1 MYQPDLTRVPEY
13 YHKYINLVP
22 HEDLKELLEQHENN
36 NYGFLKNIPEDK
48 WDYRYA
54 PGKWS
59 IKELVQ
65 HLIDTERIF
74 CYRAL
79 RFARKDKTELPGF
92 DENAYAAASNSN
104 KRTKEDLLK
113 ELQVIEQATTLL
125 FKSFDEEQLE
135 ASGTA
140 NGKEIYVRAIGYIII
155 GHAMH
160 HNKILSERYL

>member
-1 MYQPDLTRVPEY
+1 MHQPDLSRVPEY
-13 YHKYINLVP
+13 YHKYISLVP
-22 HEDLKELLEQHENN
+22 VGDLKKLLEQQEQN
-36 NYGFLKNIPEDK
+36 NYGFLKSIPDEK
-48 WDYRYA
+48 WDFRYA

-92 DENAYAAASNSN
+92 DENKYAEASGSS

-113 ELQVIEQATTLL
+113 EMQAINVATTLL
-125 FKSFDEEQLE
+125 FKSFDENQLE
-135 ASGTA
+135 ASGIA

-155 GHAMH
+155 GHALH
-160 HNKILSERYL
+160 HIKILGERYL